1 MTARTRF
8 VVVLEGAAGADTA
21 HAHTLRFLLKH
32 LLKHRGL
39 KCVDADE
46 ESAENFPPSSPA
58 QMAEAPNP
66 APREAKMADMSK
78 YAGGQFLK
86 AADVQESGPYRV
98 TIVNVVVGERFGR
111 PQADLS
117 DGSILTLNSGNVSRL
132 IRHYGAESNDW
143 RGKEIELDVEDY
155 VDERTNETKQM
166 IVLKPISPPLSSEEK
181 APVKPQA
188 KAKSKRGNSGDDLND
203 SIPF

>member
-1 MTARTRF
+1 
-8 VVVLEGAAGADTA
+8 
-21 HAHTLRFLLKH
+21 
-32 LLKHRGL
+32 
-39 KCVDADE
+39 
-46 ESAENFPPSSPA
+46 
-58 QMAEAPNP
+58 
-66 APREAKMADMSK
+66 MADMSK

-86 AADVQESGPYRV
+86 AADVQESGPFKV
-98 TIVNVVVGERFGR
+98 VIVNVVVGERFGR

-155 VDERTNETKQM
+155 IDERTNETKQM